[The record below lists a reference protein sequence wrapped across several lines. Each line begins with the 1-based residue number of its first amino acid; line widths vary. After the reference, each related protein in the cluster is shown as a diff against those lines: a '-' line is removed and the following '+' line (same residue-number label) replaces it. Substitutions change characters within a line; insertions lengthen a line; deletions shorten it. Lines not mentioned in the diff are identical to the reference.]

1 MKRHQLAPY
10 CLPIVYAV
18 IAVIVIV
25 GLTGIAIRAL
35 SFDAW
40 DWIKGAA

>member
-1 MKRHQLAPY
+1 MRRYQLAPY
-10 CLPIVYAV
+10 FLPIVYSV

-35 SFDAW
+35 SYTAW
-40 DWIKGAA
+40 DWIKGEA

>member
-10 CLPIVYAV
+10 CLPVVYVV

-35 SFDAW
+35 SYGAW
-40 DWIKGAA
+40 DRIKGAA